1 MDESV
6 PARDGH
12 QKILFIENEM
22 RAVERGA
29 ALDLDCPYCKSRIT
43 PADPICCLTF
53 GKAVRAILHR
63 SHPSGNRGSGRAHSR
78 GHGELKR

>member
-1 MDESV
+1 MDESA

-63 SHPSGNRGSGRAHSR
+63 WTLQETADRVERIREAMEN
-78 GHGELKR
+78 